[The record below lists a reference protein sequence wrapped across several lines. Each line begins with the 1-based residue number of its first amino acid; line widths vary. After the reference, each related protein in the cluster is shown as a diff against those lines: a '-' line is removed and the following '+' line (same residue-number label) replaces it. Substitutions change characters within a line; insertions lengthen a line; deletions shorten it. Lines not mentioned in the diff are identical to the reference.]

1 MSLWPVVGALVGGI
15 VGGVLG
21 AVAWQH
27 RGALGGLP
35 EDWWRKRRDPDERL
49 CYRTKS
55 DALQAFRDANR
66 RQIEAW
72 GGLDVSAS
80 PAEFD
85 AINARYGLKGSR
97 AVRTL
102 AQALWAVM
110 PAHAPF
116 CLDEIDVDALN
127 ATSPGQAG
135 TGFVLPSWA
144 YDLIAARDEVE
155 HYRHA
160 G

>member
-1 MSLWPVVGALVGGI
+1 VVL
-15 VGGVLG
+15 GVLG
-21 AVAWQH
+21 AAAWER
-27 RGALGGLP
+27 RGQLAGLP
-35 EDWWRKRRDPDERL
+35 EDWWRKRREPKERL

-55 DALQAFRDANR
+55 EALQAFRDANR
-66 RQIEAW
+66 HQIEDW
-72 GGLDVSAS
+72 GGLDTIAS

-116 CLDEIDVDALN
+116 CLDEIDVETLN
-127 ATSPGQAG
+127 ETSPGQHG

-144 YDLIAARDEVE
+144 YDLIAARDEAE
-155 HYRHA
+155 HYATA